1 MLKKLVDVHNEH
13 KQHLAELITFENGK
27 PLRDA
32 MAEIETSIKAYDW
45 FSEEAKRTYG
55 DIIPSPVPNRRL
67 LVVKQ
72 PVGVCG
78 FLTPWNFPSSMLARK
93 AAAALAAGCTIV
105 VKPSEDTPYSALAL
119 AQMAEMA
126 GLPAGC
132 INILTTSR
140 KNTPVIGKAICE
152 HPNIKKVSFTGSTAV
167 GKIIL
172 ANCASSVK
180 KVQLELGGN
189 VKIELN

>member
-1 MLKKLVDVHNEH
+1 
-13 KQHLAELITFENGK
+13 
-27 PLRDA
+27 